1 MKNLFISILTFSFIV
16 AQTPARVNKLI
27 DKIADKIEKKVIKW
41 RRDIHQNPELS
52 NREFKTAAKVA
63 KHLRSLGI
71 DVETEVAHTGV
82 VGLLKGGKPG
92 KVVALRA
99 DMDGLPVKEK
109 VDLPFASKAKGIYQ
123 EKEVD
128 VMHACGHDNHVAG
141 LMGAAEILAS
151 IRKDLPGTVKFIFQP
166 AEEGAPLGEKGG
178 APYMVEE
185 GVMDNPKVDAIFGLH
200 AWPGKVGQAEYRS
213 GPTMAAAE
221 RMRIT
226 VTGVQTH
233 GALPW
238 GGVDPIVISSQIILS
253 LQTIVSREVD
263 ITEVPAVV
271 TIGSIHGG
279 VRNNIIP
286 EEVVMEGTIRTFK
299 QEIKDHIHKSIKD
312 KVEMIASASGA
323 KANVEIFSGI
333 AKVTYNEPSLTDQ
346 MLPSLQKVY
355 GKENVLIR
363 PFVTGAEDFPFF
375 TDHAPGLY
383 FFNGVSDDPSKAY
396 PNHSPYFFADE
407 RNLKYG
413 MKSMAQLATD
423 YLFLNQ

>member
-1 MKNLFISILTFSFIV
+1 MKNLLISILTFSFIV
-16 AQTPARVNKLI
+16 AQTPERVNKQI

-200 AWPGKVGQAEYRS
+200 AWPGKVGQAE
-213 GPTMAAAE
+213 
-221 RMRIT
+221 
-226 VTGVQTH
+226 
-233 GALPW
+233 
-238 GGVDPIVISSQIILS
+238 
-253 LQTIVSREVD
+253 
-263 ITEVPAVV
+263 
-271 TIGSIHGG
+271 
-279 VRNNIIP
+279 
-286 EEVVMEGTIRTFK
+286 
-299 QEIKDHIHKSIKD
+299 
-312 KVEMIASASGA
+312 
-323 KANVEIFSGI
+323 
-333 AKVTYNEPSLTDQ
+333 
-346 MLPSLQKVY
+346 
-355 GKENVLIR
+355 
-363 PFVTGAEDFPFF
+363 
-375 TDHAPGLY
+375 
-383 FFNGVSDDPSKAY
+383 
-396 PNHSPYFFADE
+396 
-407 RNLKYG
+407 
-413 MKSMAQLATD
+413 
-423 YLFLNQ
+423 

>member
-16 AQTPARVNKLI
+16 AQTPARVNKQI

-238 GGVDPIVISSQIILS
+238 GGVDPIVISSQIILA
-253 LQTIVSREVD
+253 LQTIVAREVD

-413 MKSMAQLATD
+413 MKSMAQLAAD